1 VTGAAPRLAGWAA
14 AAVALGAIPY
24 FLSSYQLDVY
34 RLLLL
39 WIALAL
45 GYNFLFGVAGQI
57 AFSHF
62 AFYGVGAYSVVIL
75 WSKLGVPLPLA
86 VAGAI
91 AICALLAFVVA
102 VPATRLEGFYLALA
116 TLAFGQLFIVLITE
130 GGDFTGAAAGIQ
142 RYARPPIFGYSLT
155 AADYALVI
163 VALLLGTFAI
173 LRALDRSWFGRACRA
188 VRDNSASAAAMGVDV
203 ARVKIAAFTITST
216 LAGAAGVV
224 YAFLGNGIA
233 PTTFDVNFCFQL
245 LFMII
250 VGGLGR
256 PLGAILGTILLYL
269 APFVLEP
276 FVGHHHPLIYGFLM
290 LGVILFQR
298 DGLMGILDAIAR
310 LLRRGRAREQAA

>member
-1 VTGAAPRLAGWAA
+1 MLDRA
-14 AAVALGAIPY
+14 
-24 FLSSYQLDVY
+24 QLDTE
-34 RLLLL
+34 LKS
-39 WIALAL
+39 AHQA
-45 GYNFLFGVAGQI
+45 NFVRYAIYYTPQPGT
-57 AFSHF
+57 
-62 AFYGVGAYSVVIL
+62 
-75 WSKLGVPLPLA
+75 PLA
-86 VAGAI
+86 
-91 AICALLAFVVA
+91 
-102 VPATRLEGFYLALA
+102 
-116 TLAFGQLFIVLITE
+116 AFG
-130 GGDFTGAAAGIQ
+130 
-142 RYARPPIFGYSLT
+142 
-155 AADYALVI
+155 
-163 VALLLGTFAI
+163 
-173 LRALDRSWFGRACRA
+173 RSWFGRACRA

-276 FVGHHHPLIYGFLM
+276 IVGHHHPLIYGFLM

-298 DGLMGILDAIAR
+298 DGLMGIIDAVMR
-310 LLRRGRAREQAA
+310 LLRRGRAREQPA